1 MRLWLGVLFSVV
13 AICVAVCAEML
24 TPPAFTQEFAR
35 ALARTR
41 PSANVSVAGD
51 LRLTIKEPDGLV
63 RSIQLSNAYSEYK
76 LDPQRF
82 DHLVGNFAAIFWQ
95 PADQAAAG
103 LDRTR
108 IIPVIKD
115 RQWLDELHNTLKAK
129 GVAQKHL
136 ADRFNNELV
145 IVYAQD
151 DPNRMRYLTTEEDF
165 GLSRE
170 ELRSLA
176 IANLKRVLPKI
187 EMGRVGDVA
196 LMSAGGNYEASLLL
210 IDEIWSSGQIQ
221 VNGDIV
227 VAIPTRDALLVTGSR
242 SRSGLKLVRE
252 LTAKFK
258 AQGPYEL
265 TDTLFRYR
273 DGRFT
278 KFGSR

>member
-1 MRLWLGVLFSVV
+1 MRPLLGVLFSVV
-13 AICVAVCAEML
+13 AICVAICAEML

-51 LRLTIKEPDGLV
+51 LKLTIKETDGLV
-63 RSIQLSNAYSEYK
+63 RNIHLNNAYNEYK

-82 DHLVGNFAAIFWQ
+82 DDLVATFSAIFSQ
-95 PADQAAAG
+95 SASKQAG

-129 GVAQKHL
+129 GVAQQHL
-136 ADRFNNELV
+136 ADRFNDELV

-151 DPNRMRYLTTEEDF
+151 DPNRMRYLTTQEDF

-170 ELRSLA
+170 E
-176 IANLKRVLPKI
+176 
-187 EMGRVGDVA
+187 RVGDVA

-221 VNGDIV
+221 VNGNIV

>member
-13 AICVAVCAEML
+13 AICVAICAEML
-24 TPPAFTQEFAR
+24 TPPAFTDEFAR
-35 ALARTR
+35 ALTRAR

-51 LRLTIKEPDGLV
+51 LKLTIKETDGLV
-63 RSIQLSNAYSEYK
+63 RNIQLSNAYNEYK

-82 DHLVGNFAAIFWQ
+82 DDLVGNFAAIFWQ

-129 GVAQKHL
+129 GVAQQHL

-151 DPNRMRYLTTEEDF
+151 DPNRMRYLTTKKDF

-210 IDEIWSSGQIQ
+210 IDEIWSSGQIE

>member
-13 AICVAVCAEML
+13 AICVAICAEML

-51 LRLTIKEPDGLV
+51 LKLTIKEMDGLV
-63 RSIQLSNAYSEYK
+63 RNIQLNNAYNEYK

-82 DHLVGNFAAIFWQ
+82 DDLVATFSAIFSQ
-95 PADQAAAG
+95 SASKEAE

-129 GVAQKHL
+129 GVAQQHL

-151 DPNRMRYLTTEEDF
+151 DPNRMRYLTTQEDF

-210 IDEIWSSGQIQ
+210 IDDIWSSGQIQ

>member
-82 DHLVGNFAAIFWQ
+82 DDLVGNFAAIFWQ

>member
-1 MRLWLGVLFSVV
+1 MRPLLGVLFSVV
-13 AICVAVCAEML
+13 AICAAICAEML

-51 LRLTIKEPDGLV
+51 LKLTIKETDGLV
-63 RSIQLSNAYSEYK
+63 RNIQLNNAYNEYK

-82 DHLVGNFAAIFWQ
+82 DDLVATFSAIFSQ
-95 PADQAAAG
+95 SASKEAG

-129 GVAQKHL
+129 GVAQQHL

-151 DPNRMRYLTTEEDF
+151 DLRRMRYLTIEEDF

-210 IDEIWSSGQIQ
+210 IDEIWSSRQIE

>member
-1 MRLWLGVLFSVV
+1 MRPLLGVLFSIV
-13 AICVAVCAEML
+13 AICVAICAEML

-51 LRLTIKEPDGLV
+51 LKLTIKEMDGLV
-63 RSIQLSNAYSEYK
+63 RNIQLNNAYNEYK

-82 DHLVGNFAAIFWQ
+82 DDLVATFSAIFSQ
-95 PADQAAAG
+95 SASKEAE

-129 GVAQKHL
+129 GVAQQHL

-151 DPNRMRYLTTEEDF
+151 DPNRMRYLTTQEDF

-170 ELRSLA
+170 ELKALA

-210 IDEIWSSGQIQ
+210 IDDIWSSGQIQ

-227 VAIPTRDALLVTGSR
+227 VAIPTRDTLLVTGSR

>member
-1 MRLWLGVLFSVV
+1 MRPLLGVLFGI
-13 AICVAVCAEML
+13 AAFCGALCAEML
-24 TPPAFTQEFAR
+24 TPPAFTEEFAR
-35 ALARTR
+35 ALTR
-41 PSANVSVAGD
+41 ALPSSNVSVAGE
-51 LRLTIKEPDGLV
+51 LRLTIKETDGLV
-63 RSIQLSNAYSEYK
+63 RNIQLNNAYNEYK

-82 DHLVGNFAAIFWQ
+82 GDLVQTFTAMFSQRASKE
-95 PADQAAAG
+95 AG
-103 LDRTR
+103 LDRKR
-108 IIPVIKD
+108 IVPVIKD

-129 GVAQKHL
+129 GVAQQHL

-151 DPNRMRYLTTEEDF
+151 DPERMRYLTIQEDF

-170 ELRSLA
+170 ALRTLA
-176 IANLKRVLPKI
+176 IENLKRLLPKI
-187 EMGRVGDVA
+187 EMRRIGGVG

-210 IDEIWSSGQIQ
+210 IDDIWSGGQ
-221 VNGDIV
+221 VKVDGDIV

-242 SRSGLKLVRE
+242 DRNGLKLVRE
-252 LTAKFK
+252 MTAKFM

-278 KFGSR
+278 KFGSK

>member
-13 AICVAVCAEML
+13 AICVAICAEML
-24 TPPAFTQEFAR
+24 TPPAFTEEFAR
-35 ALARTR
+35 ALTRAR

-51 LRLTIKEPDGLV
+51 LKLTIKETDGLV
-63 RSIQLSNAYSEYK
+63 RNIQLSNAYNEYK

-82 DHLVGNFAAIFWQ
+82 DDLVGNFAAIFWQ

-129 GVAQKHL
+129 GVAQQHL

-151 DPNRMRYLTTEEDF
+151 DPNRMRYLTTKEDF

-265 TDTLFRYR
+265 TDTLFRYC

>member
-13 AICVAVCAEML
+13 AICVAICAEML
-24 TPPAFTQEFAR
+24 TPPAFTDEFAR
-35 ALARTR
+35 ALTRAR

-51 LRLTIKEPDGLV
+51 LKLTIKETDGLV
-63 RSIQLSNAYSEYK
+63 RNIQLSNAYNEYK

-82 DHLVGNFAAIFWQ
+82 DDLVGNFAAIFWQ

-129 GVAQKHL
+129 GVAQQHL

-151 DPNRMRYLTTEEDF
+151 DPNRMRYLTTKEDF

-210 IDEIWSSGQIQ
+210 IDEIWSSGQIE

>member
-1 MRLWLGVLFSVV
+1 MRPLLGVLFSVV
-13 AICVAVCAEML
+13 AICVAICAEML

-51 LRLTIKEPDGLV
+51 LKLMIKETDGLV
-63 RSIQLSNAYSEYK
+63 RNIQLNNAYNEYK

-82 DHLVGNFAAIFWQ
+82 DDLVATFSAIFSQ
-95 PADQAAAG
+95 SASKEAG
-103 LDRTR
+103 LDRNR

-129 GVAQKHL
+129 GVAQQHL
-136 ADRFNNELV
+136 ADRFNDELV

-151 DPNRMRYLTTEEDF
+151 DPNRMRYLTTQEDF

-210 IDEIWSSGQIQ
+210 IDDIWSSGQIQ

-227 VAIPTRDALLVTGSR
+227 VAIPTRDTLLVTGSR

-252 LTAKFK
+252 LAAKFK

>member
-1 MRLWLGVLFSVV
+1 VLFSVV

-24 TPPAFTQEFAR
+24 TPSAFTQEFAR

-51 LRLTIKEPDGLV
+51 LKLTIKETDGLV
-63 RSIQLSNAYSEYK
+63 RSIQLGNAYSEYK

-82 DHLVGNFAAIFWQ
+82 DGLVENFAAIFRQ
-95 PADQAAAG
+95 PTNQSAAG

-108 IIPVIKD
+108 IVPVIKD

-129 GVAQKHL
+129 GTPQQHL
-136 ADRFNNELV
+136 AERYNNELV

-151 DPNRMRYLTTEEDF
+151 DPNRMRYLTTQEDF

-170 ELRSLA
+170 ALRALA
-176 IANLKRVLPKI
+176 IDNLKRLLPKI
-187 EMGRVGDVA
+187 QILVYDEVMLVN
-196 LMSAGGNYEASLLL
+196 AGGDYEASLLL
-210 IDEIWSSGQIQ
+210 IDEIWTGGQ
-221 VNGDIV
+221 VKVDGDIV
-227 VAIPTRDALLVTGSR
+227 VAIPARDVLLVTGSR
-242 SRSGLKLVRE
+242 NRAGLKKMRE
-252 LTAKFK
+252 LTAKAM